1 MIIGIPK
8 ERKTLEKRVALTPYG
23 AKELIELGHSVII
36 EQNAGAGSFFT
47 DQQYRDAGCQ
57 ICSTLEE
64 VWTSSDMIVKV
75 KEPHKDEYVFFREGL
90 IIFDYLHLAGLPN
103 VANELIKNKVTGIA
117 YELVQTADKKLP
129 LLEPMSEVAGKLS
142 VQNGANFLLTQY
154 DGRGV
159 LLGGTKTV
167 KPATV
172 TIVGAGIA
180 GTAALKVAYG
190 MGANVNILDINQNR
204 LDQLKSEYKGINC
217 YLSNSENISN
227 LAKESDLFISAV
239 LIPGAKAPKIL
250 TTEQIK
256 TMKSGAVIVDIAI
269 DQGGSIENIKTTNL
283 ENPVYEE
290 YGIIHYAVPNMPSQV
305 ARTSTM
311 ALTTV
316 TLPYIKQIANKGIIK
331 AIEDNSE
338 LKLAL
343 NTMNGEIVNDV
354 VKNALA
360 ELEA

>member
-23 AKELIELGHSVII
+23 AKELIELGHSVLI
-36 EQNAGAGSFFT
+36 EQNAGAGSFFS
-47 DQQYRDAGCQ
+47 DQQYIEVGCMV
-57 ICSTLEE
+57 CSTLKE
-64 VWTSSDMIVKV
+64 VWTKSNMIVKV
-75 KEPHKDEYVFFREGL
+75 KEPHKDEYAFFREGL

-103 VANELIKNKVTGIA
+103 VANELIKHKVTGIA
-117 YELVQTADKKLP
+117 YELVQTVDKKLP

-167 KPATV
+167 SPANV

-190 MGANVNILDINQNR
+190 MGAKVNMLDINQNR
-204 LDQLKSEYKGINC
+204 LDQLKDEFKGINC

-250 TTEQIK
+250 TTDQIK
-256 TMKSGAVIVDIAI
+256 TMKKGAVVVDIAI
-269 DQGGSIENIKTTNL
+269 DQGGSVENIKTTNL
-283 ENPVYEE
+283 EKPVYEE

-311 ALTTV
+311 ALTTA
-316 TLPYIKQIANKGIIK
+316 TLPYIKEIACKGIEK
-331 AIEDNSE
+331 ALDENQE
-338 LKLAL
+338 LMNAL
-343 NTMNGEIVNDV
+343 NTYKGEIVNKV
-354 VKNALA
+354 VRESLA
-360 ELEA
+360 IKI